1 METDNNIILE
11 KKDLEN
17 GIKKIRESITD
28 MEEKKRETI
37 YKLKT
42 IMLTI
47 DNHENN
53 LLNKKLNKEM
63 IEEYKNE
70 LNKLNQLKKE
80 ENLTYEDN
88 KKKLYEKKKKLY
100 ELEKKKIFLRK
111 NKENK
116 EDVEIEEKRRKILE
130 STIYFL
136 KNNGMVEEGINY
148 LNSII
153 FKKKNENN

>member
-70 LNKLNQLKKE
+70 LNKLNQLKK
-80 ENLTYEDN
+80 
-88 KKKLYEKKKKLY
+88 
-100 ELEKKKIFLRK
+100 
-111 NKENK
+111 
-116 EDVEIEEKRRKILE
+116 
-130 STIYFL
+130 
-136 KNNGMVEEGINY
+136 
-148 LNSII
+148 
-153 FKKKNENN
+153 